1 MVKSISVVSNLYS
14 FRLNSDFEIYDAK
27 AIHWSEMPE
36 TAQKSMK
43 NLIITKAEELKESF
57 TPEMIINQINQWK

>member
-1 MVKSISVVSNLYS
+1 
-14 FRLNSDFEIYDAK
+14 LNSDFEIYDAK